1 MDLDATYLR
10 TAPSAQ
16 NAVDLFQGEWSS
28 QLPPVP
34 WPGHDSPTVPVTSGP
49 TPLFADP
56 RIDWAAD
63 RLAEWGLPVAGR
75 RILELGPLEGGHTAM
90 LCQKGA
96 REVVAIEA
104 NKRSYL
110 KCLVAKELYHLDR
123 ARFLLGESTEFLR
136 RTDEVYDI
144 GIASGILYHMA
155 NPVELLELLARRCRA
170 VFVWTVFYDPAFYAK
185 YPAKHATFSPP
196 ETATHAGYTH
206 RVHRHHYGEALDW
219 NGFCGGSQPFCHWLE
234 QTDILGALA
243 HFGLRRQ
250 ICVTTENVHATALQL
265 VAMREDVGS

>member
-1 MDLDATYLR
+1 
-10 TAPSAQ
+10 
-16 NAVDLFQGEWSS
+16 
-28 QLPPVP
+28 
-34 WPGHDSPTVPVTSGP
+34 
-49 TPLFADP
+49 
-56 RIDWAAD
+56 
-63 RLAEWGLPVAGR
+63 
-75 RILELGPLEGGHTAM
+75 
-90 LCQKGA
+90 
-96 REVVAIEA
+96 
-104 NKRSYL
+104 
-110 KCLVAKELYHLDR
+110 
-123 ARFLLGESTEFLR
+123 
-136 RTDEVYDI
+136 
-144 GIASGILYHMA
+144 
-155 NPVELLELLARRCRA
+155 VELLELLARRCRA

-234 QTDILGALA
+234 QSDILGALA